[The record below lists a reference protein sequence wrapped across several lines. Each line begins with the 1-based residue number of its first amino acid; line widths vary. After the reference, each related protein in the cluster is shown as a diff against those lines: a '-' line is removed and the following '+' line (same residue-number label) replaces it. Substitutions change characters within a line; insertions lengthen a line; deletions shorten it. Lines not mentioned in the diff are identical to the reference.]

1 MSDWKPPAFGTPVW
15 MGIPAHDVGR
25 ASQFYETVFNFSF
38 KDNTEKYPKE
48 QIRMFDFNPSLGLT
62 GGIQKAPDHTGHFAP
77 GKGGICKS
85 NNSSKKLLT
94 MNVNS
99 RLLVHRL
106 PSKVLR
112 LKTRVPQV
120 VILQQQGMQ
129 ATLPYPI
136 TTSAQELLKLP
147 VQKPLPFHFLVK
159 DPLIKT
165 MSQLPECQ
173 AVERQEPSCRNPVY
187 PPARSL
193 APRSEHFSSLDLLLD
208 QKKSPAASMA
218 VASPHLDRELIAN
231 VRGWPSEEEANQL
244 LELVV
249 LNVGISQHL
258 FDIRSFSDSLSR
270 LYRDTGNE
278 TPIRGLWFVQVL
290 FVLAIG
296 KLLRAGTVEDSEVP
310 GVAFF
315 NEAMKH
321 MPAMSDM
328 KKHSVLGIEVV
339 GLAALFLQ
347 VADRKDEA
355 YLYASMALRL
365 AISHGMH
372 KSTGNGKF
380 SRSESVHRSRLW
392 WSLYMQERRLAA
404 AGGYPMAIADEAISI
419 GPPTDVA
426 GFASAAAIRVNVR
439 AAQITGRITST
450 IYVQNTN
457 SEASFIKDIETIL
470 HSLHDVE
477 STMPAEYRM
486 NFSPTGLTVAGILF
500 SDADPSYARTSA
512 SLYLSIY
519 QAVIHTVRP
528 ILLYMARNV
537 RDRES
542 EPAPNLS
549 PTLRRLGEIC
559 VEAARK
565 SLAILQALRNTELIA
580 KNAFLDLDILFSV
593 GFVFVLVEAI
603 HPNKNL
609 GISGI
614 EGSRN
619 VLQYLVTVG
628 NRAAAK
634 RLGELDQMCLHLRP
648 PSQDH
653 QDLPYETAN
662 VAAHTSGSNPQ
673 PEGDQ
678 PMDLSNSPM
687 LNAMFPG
694 NGDLANISLQGED
707 GLYWVYHEPGFVYTG
722 AELADWEALEY

>member
-1 MSDWKPPAFGTPVW
+1 MYSV
-15 MGIPAHDVGR
+15 
-25 ASQFYETVFNFSF
+25 SQ
-38 KDNTEKYPKE
+38 
-48 QIRMFDFNPSLGLT
+48 I
-62 GGIQKAPDHTGHFAP
+62 
-77 GKGGICKS
+77 
-85 NNSSKKLLT
+85 
-94 MNVNS
+94 
-99 RLLVHRL
+99 
-106 PSKVLR
+106 
-112 LKTRVPQV
+112 
-120 VILQQQGMQ
+120 
-129 ATLPYPI
+129 
-136 TTSAQELLKLP
+136 QELR
-147 VQKPLPFHFLVK
+147 QKVA
-159 DPLIKT
+159 DYE
-165 MSQLPECQ
+165 SQQSSNRSTDQQPSPDQGHDLLPENSPIPENR
-173 AVERQEPSCRNPVY
+173 VS
-187 PPARSL
+187 AR
-193 APRSEHFSSLDLLLD
+193 ATETPRSETSAFSLLGQRPPPEDRAPAPTRATSNRAPRAILPEPSLSSSEIFGTEIRTLLLARSAAGSE
-208 QKKSPAASMA
+208 KTPAASMA

-231 VRGWPSEEEANQL
+231 VRGWPSEDEANQL

-258 FDIRSFSDSLSR
+258 FDIRSFSDNLSR

-296 KLLRAGTVEDSEVP
+296 KLLRAVTDEDSEVP

-321 MPAMSDM
+321 LPPMSDM
-328 KKHSVLGIEVV
+328 KKHGILGIEVV

-365 AISHGMH
+365 AISNGMH
-372 KSTGNGKF
+372 KSAGNGKF
-380 SRSESVHRSRLW
+380 SRSETVHRSRLW
-392 WSLYMQERRLAA
+392 WTLYMQERRLAA

-419 GPPTDVA
+419 GPPAEVA

-457 SEASFIKDIETIL
+457 SEASFIKDIENIL
-470 HSLHDVE
+470 HSLHEIE
-477 STMPAEYRM
+477 STMPAEYRI
-486 NFSPTGLTVAGILF
+486 NFSSTGLIVAGLPF
-500 SDADPSYARTSA
+500 AEADPPYARTSA

-528 ILLYMARNV
+528 ILLYMARNI
-537 RDRES
+537 RDPES
-542 EPAPNLS
+542 EAAANLS
-549 PTLRRLGEIC
+549 PTLRRLAEIC

-565 SLAILQALRNTELIA
+565 SLTILQALRSTELIA

-603 HPNKNL
+603 QPGINL
-609 GISGI
+609 GMSGI

-619 VLQYLVTVG
+619 ILQYLVAVG

-634 RLGELDQMCLHLRP
+634 RLGELDQMCVHLRP
-648 PSQDH
+648 LSQDQPASD
-653 QDLPYETAN
+653 QDVPRQASTQSFSLDINNTGTLVAPATA
-662 VAAHTSGSNPQ
+662 TSTERQGQSGGQ
-673 PEGDQ
+673 A
-678 PMDLSNSPM
+678 MDMSDSPM
-687 LNAMFPG
+687 LNSMFPG
-694 NGDLANISLQGED
+694 SVDLANISLEGEN

>member
-1 MSDWKPPAFGTPVW
+1 MFSVSQIQQLQQKVADYERQQPATGTSTAQQGSPSQDQGALNGDPPTTRNTGNSPVSDNHLGTRAAETPRSETSAFSLLGQRPPNEDCVP
-15 MGIPAHDVGR
+15 
-25 ASQFYETVFNFSF
+25 
-38 KDNTEKYPKE
+38 
-48 QIRMFDFNPSLGLT
+48 PS
-62 GGIQKAPDHTGHFAP
+62 
-77 GKGGICKS
+77 
-85 NNSSKKLLT
+85 
-94 MNVNS
+94 
-99 RLLVHRL
+99 
-106 PSKVLR
+106 
-112 LKTRVPQV
+112 TRVP
-120 VILQQQGMQ
+120 
-129 ATLPYPI
+129 
-136 TTSAQELLKLP
+136 TSRAP
-147 VQKPLPFHFLVK
+147 RA
-159 DPLIKT
+159 I
-165 MSQLPECQ
+165 LPE
-173 AVERQEPSCRNPVY
+173 PSLSSSEIFGTEIRTLLL
-187 PPARSL
+187 ARST
-193 APRSEHFSSLDLLLD
+193 AGSE
-208 QKKSPAASMA
+208 KSPAASMA

-328 KKHSVLGIEVV
+328 KKHSILGIEVV

-372 KSTGNGKF
+372 KSTGNGNF
-380 SRSESVHRSRLW
+380 SRSEAVHRSRLW
-392 WSLYMQERRLAA
+392 WTLYMQERRLAA

-457 SEASFIKDIETIL
+457 SETSFIKDIEAIL

-603 HPNKNL
+603 QPGRNL

-614 EGSRN
+614 EGSRS

-648 PSQDH
+648 PSQDQQASG

-662 VAAHTSGSNPQ
+662 AAAGLAAHTSGSNPDRSGLQ
-673 PEGDQ
+673 EGDQ